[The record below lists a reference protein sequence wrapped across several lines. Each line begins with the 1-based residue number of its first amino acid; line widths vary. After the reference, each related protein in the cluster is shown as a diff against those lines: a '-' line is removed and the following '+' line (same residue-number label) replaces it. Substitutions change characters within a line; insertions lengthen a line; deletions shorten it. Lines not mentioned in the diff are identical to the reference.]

1 MSTAATEFSLS
12 TIGQISVPV
21 ADLQRAIRFYRE
33 QLRLLFLFEVPG
45 MAFFNC
51 DGIRLLLTLP
61 EQGDAAA
68 KKPDSSILY
77 FKVPDIHVAH
87 EKLQAQGVAF
97 VAKPHL
103 IAPMPNHDLW
113 MAFFHDSE
121 QNLHALMAEMA
132 KIKT

>member
-1 MSTAATEFSLS
+1 
-12 TIGQISVPV
+12 
-21 ADLQRAIRFYRE
+21 
-33 QLRLLFLFEVPG
+33 
-45 MAFFNC
+45 
-51 DGIRLLLTLP
+51 
-61 EQGDAAA
+61 
-68 KKPDSSILY
+68 
-77 FKVPDIHVAH
+77 VAH

>member
-1 MSTAATEFSLS
+1 
-12 TIGQISVPV
+12 
-21 ADLQRAIRFYRE
+21 
-33 QLRLLFLFEVPG
+33 
-45 MAFFNC
+45 
-51 DGIRLLLTLP
+51 
-61 EQGDAAA
+61 
-68 KKPDSSILY
+68 
-77 FKVPDIHVAH
+77 
-87 EKLQAQGVAF
+87 VAF